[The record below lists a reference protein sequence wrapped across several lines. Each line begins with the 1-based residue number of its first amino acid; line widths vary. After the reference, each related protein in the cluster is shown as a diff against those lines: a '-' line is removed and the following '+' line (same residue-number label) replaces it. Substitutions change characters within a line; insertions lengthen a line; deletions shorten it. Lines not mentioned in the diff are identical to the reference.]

1 MVRPAENSSEI
12 IVQKITQVKLLC
24 ANCKI
29 VRHISVER
37 HLVPLCKHTKRAAER
52 KLQSAPKKLSDLIVG
67 GSVTVTVPK
76 IDRGLLDAKNVEGKI
91 VDNKN
96 GVYSVETE
104 TGIIKNWFP
113 RDDIYPT
120 TSSFT
125 GTRGNSRITT
135 CRTWVPN
142 IYIFVNLRRVGVEQT
157 HALDIKAKS
166 NTFTSAT

>member
-29 VRHISVER
+29 VRHIFVER

-52 KLQSAPKKLSDLIVG
+52 KLQSVPKKLPDLIVG

-76 IDRGLLDAKNVEGKI
+76 IDRGLLDEKNVEGKI

-113 RDDIYPT
+113 
-120 TSSFT
+120 
-125 GTRGNSRITT
+125 
-135 CRTWVPN
+135 
-142 IYIFVNLRRVGVEQT
+142 
-157 HALDIKAKS
+157 
-166 NTFTSAT
+166 